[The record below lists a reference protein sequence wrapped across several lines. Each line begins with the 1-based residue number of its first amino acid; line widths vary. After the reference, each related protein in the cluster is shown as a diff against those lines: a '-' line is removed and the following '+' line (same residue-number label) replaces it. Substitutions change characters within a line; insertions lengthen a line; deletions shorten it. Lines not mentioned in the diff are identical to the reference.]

1 MGIAVGNIGLPYGD
15 FCALTPGE
23 FGYIYKAYSD
33 ERTAQYRDRWERVRM
48 LAAITIQPYAKKGL
62 TPHGLLPFPWDAE
75 SMPIRR
81 AETGHVSKEDALR
94 GFEETLRKAEN

>member
-33 ERTAQYRDRWERVRM
+33 ERTALYRDSWERVRM
-48 LAAITIQPYAKKGL
+48 LAAITIQPYASKGL
-62 TPHGLLPFPWDAE
+62 TPHSLLPFPWDAE
-75 SMPIRR
+75 GVPTRS
-81 AETGHVSKEDALR
+81 AESGQVSKEDALR
-94 GFEETLRKAEN
+94 RFEEELRKVRK